1 MEHRA
6 LTGEVSLNEEEN
18 KISGYAAVFYR
29 ADDPGTEYA
38 ITDELVERIERGAFD
53 DAVTRDDVRGMYNH
67 SQVIGRTKSGTMT
80 LSVDEK
86 GLRYEITPPNTEL
99 GRSLVES
106 IKRGDVDGSSFGFLP
121 RGDDGAVVKRKDG
134 RYIRSIKSVE
144 LFDVGPVDF
153 PAYKGTSTFARSL
166 DAAKAELE

>member
-1 MEHRA
+1 
-6 LTGEVSLNEEEN
+6 
-18 KISGYAAVFYR
+18 
-29 ADDPGTEYA
+29 
-38 ITDELVERIERGAFD
+38 
-53 DAVTRDDVRGMYNH
+53 
-67 SQVIGRTKSGTMT
+67 MT

-166 DAAKAELE
+166 DAAKAELESVKSLEVERQKQKFALNERKVEIYQTKGA